1 MKDSV
6 QSFGL
11 LLRQRRKGSGLTQGD
26 LASQVPCSPDMIRK
40 IESGIRK
47 PSRSMAKRLAVC
59 LGVPRRAH
67 QAWVNFARTSPGASD
82 QSDWIESIR
91 PPTNLPTSLTPL
103 IGRETDLIIISKM
116 LRRDTVRL
124 LSLVGPPGVGKTRL
138 GLQVA
143 TDIRDFFK
151 DGVYFVH
158 LGSINDSNFV
168 IPTISNKVGLR
179 DLGTRSPVDNLIDY
193 LWDKQILLL
202 LDNFEQVAVAARS
215 ILKLLSE
222 CPLMKVL
229 VTSRVTL
236 QVRGEHQYPV
246 HPLALPDQFET
257 PDIETLS
264 NCPSVALFLDRA
276 QAVMFDFQ
284 LTERNSHA
292 VSAIC
297 RRLDGLPLAI
307 EMIAALTRILPPRQM
322 LERIDDLVL
331 NQSSDLRDHDE
342 RQQTLYSTIM
352 WSYNLLSLKE
362 KMIFERLA
370 AFVGRW
376 SLEDA
381 ERICPDTNFGE
392 VNDRL
397 QHSEILNLHISL
409 LNKSL
414 IEVEEKHGKTY
425 FTMLDTI
432 RGFAQKKL
440 EESGDMGTFKNRHSK
455 YFLDL
460 SEQAV
465 YEWRSTDQ
473 VDWFNRF
480 EVEYENF
487 IAALNWL
494 VRRRKND
501 TNATLLCMRLACAL
515 MWFWSRRN
523 YLHEGRIWMEKVL
536 ARSLYHGSSRDL
548 DREHTSLRARVLYS
562 LGTIDWLQGNL
573 NQAKLLL
580 KKSITLWDTIA
591 EDGELGRAY
600 TQISQLM
607 VEKELNNTEQS
618 RTIGKECV
626 ATLTEYGDEWGLAL
640 ALNCL
645 GSAELEAG
653 EDAQAQLMLEKSAN
667 LFRSMGDEWG
677 LSLPLIHLTHLLIRQ
692 GRFYEARLVGE
703 ESLGYLIK
711 IGDRQQIAYILK
723 YLGDSARFL
732 EDYQQAVIYY
742 EESLDL
748 WKTHGHR
755 SFTKDVQSK
764 LEEVICFAE
773 S

>member
-11 LLRQRRKGSGLTQGD
+11 LLRQRRKGSGLTQVD

-59 LGVPRRAH
+59 LDVPRRAQ

-91 PPTNLPTSLTPL
+91 PPTNLPASLTPL
-103 IGRETDLIIISKM
+103 VGRETDLIIIHKI

-151 DGVYFVH
+151 DGVYFVP
-158 LGSINDSNFV
+158 LGSISDSNLV
-168 IPTISNKVGLR
+168 IPAISNKVDLK
-179 DLGTRSPVDNLIDY
+179 DLGTRSPVDNLIDF

-202 LDNFEQVAVAARS
+202 LDNFEQVVDAAQS
-215 ILKLLSE
+215 VVKLLSE

-236 QVRGEHQYPV
+236 QVRGEHQYSV
-246 HPLALPDQFET
+246 QPLALPDQFET
-257 PDIETLS
+257 SDIEKLS
-264 NCPSVALFLDRA
+264 NCPSIALFLDRA

-284 LTERNSHA
+284 LTETNSHA
-292 VSAIC
+292 VSTIC

-307 EMIAALTRILPPRQM
+307 EMVAALMHILSPRRT
-322 LERIDDLVL
+322 LERLDDLFL
-331 NQSSDLRDHDE
+331 NQSNDLRDLGS
-342 RQQTLYSTIM
+342 RQQTLYNAIM
-352 WSYNLLSLKE
+352 WSYNLLSPKE
-362 KMIFERLA
+362 QMVFERLA
-370 AFVGRW
+370 VFVGRW

-381 ERICPDTNFGE
+381 ESICSDTNLGE
-392 VNDRL
+392 INNGLER
-397 QHSEILNLHISL
+397 SEILNLHASL

-414 IEVEEKHGKTY
+414 IEVEEKFGRTY
-425 FTMLDTI
+425 FTMLYTI
-432 RGFAQKKL
+432 RGIAQKKL
-440 EESGDMGTFKNRHSK
+440 EQSGDMRTFKNRHSK
-455 YFLDL
+455 HFLDL
-460 SEQAV
+460 SQTAV
-465 YEWRSTDQ
+465 YEWRGIDQ

-480 EVEYENF
+480 EVEHENL
-487 IAALNWL
+487 IAALDWL
-494 VRRRKND
+494 LKRRKNN

-523 YLHEGRIWMEKVL
+523 YLREGHIWTEKVL

-548 DREHTSLRARVLYS
+548 DREHTRLRAKVLYS
-562 LGTIDWLQGNL
+562 LGTIDWLLGDL
-573 NQAKLLL
+573 NQAKHLLNE
-580 KKSITLWDTIA
+580 SITLWDTLA

-607 VEKELNNTEQS
+607 VEKELDNTDQS
-618 RTIGKECV
+618 RMIGQECV
-626 ATLTEYGDEWGLAL
+626 ATLTECRDEWGLAL

-645 GSAELEAG
+645 GSAELQAG
-653 EDAQAQLMLEKSAN
+653 EDAQAHLMLEKSAN

-692 GRFYEARLVGE
+692 GRFYDARLVGE
-703 ESLGYLIK
+703 ESLGYLIRTD
-711 IGDRQQIAYILK
+711 DRQQIAYLLK
-723 YLGDSARFL
+723 YLGDSSRSL
-732 EDYQQAVIYY
+732 KDYQQAVIYY
-742 EESLDL
+742 EESLNL

-755 SFTKDVQSK
+755 SFAKEVQSK
-764 LEEVICFAE
+764 LEEVICSAE